1 MSRLHPNRFVHFGVT
16 LTTGSLRSSN
26 HDIATYEP
34 INRVNEVGKTTTH
47 GDVDTAN
54 DNITRESNGQV
65 FFDTFSTNGDRLD
78 QDSNDL
84 SEESD
89 KPESDTA
96 EGKESTSKH
105 DNKHNEGQ
113 SNPKVRSCTDRE
125 PAVVSNE
132 ADATKILHPSCTLS
146 IEEILA
152 EMMIMMESD
161 NDGVL
166 SARYC
171 ILTKILDD
179 L

>member
-1 MSRLHPNRFVHFGVT
+1 MS
-16 LTTGSLRSSN
+16 
-26 HDIATYEP
+26 
-34 INRVNEVGKTTTH
+34 EVGKTTTL
-47 GDVDTAN
+47 GDVNTAN
-54 DNITRESNGQV
+54 DDTTRESNGQV

-113 SNPKVRSCTDRE
+113 SNPKVRSRTDRE

-132 ADATKILHPSCTLS
+132 ADATEILQPSTNDLYTDVASIDEWNEDYTSSHEGQKKWPVNGNQPSCKRST
-146 IEEILA
+146 
-152 EMMIMMESD
+152 M
-161 NDGVL
+161 
-166 SARYC
+166 
-171 ILTKILDD
+171 
-179 L
+179 